1 MVTLKKLVRV
11 LQDFLFLAESGR
23 LEEDVGYG
31 LTNRT
36 QIALQCILTWSK
48 AWSLTPRDN
57 LPSDS
62 QSHFPIH
69 VTM

>member
-31 LTNRT
+31 LTN
-36 QIALQCILTWSK
+36 
-48 AWSLTPRDN
+48 
-57 LPSDS
+57 
-62 QSHFPIH
+62 
-69 VTM
+69 